1 MKIPARRLR
10 IQEGCIRIDA
20 SHGEGGGQIVRTAC
34 ALSALTGVAC
44 ELFQIRGSRTK
55 PGLMPQHCAA
65 VRGLARLCD
74 ADITALKPGVT
85 DLTFVPGRLQGR
97 ELSLDTGTAGSI
109 GLVLQGLLLAGL
121 GLEGPTRFT
130 IRGGTDVPLAPPCD
144 YLQSVKRS
152 FLLRMG
158 YRIELSILRR
168 GYYPKGGGVVD
179 VRVYPPEAPLLQPLW
194 LPNATEA
201 VCSRGI
207 SFASSVL
214 SEENVVQKQRR
225 RAIRHLTEYL
235 HVPAKISEDYGA
247 SNCPGSGLVVWAE
260 TRESI
265 LGASALGNPGKS
277 ADEVAE
283 QATEQL
289 LRIYNSRASVD
300 PWLGD
305 QILPYLALSS
315 GPSMISVPHVTR
327 HMQTNMWLVERFLNV
342 RFNCEVQGSFVTVT
356 CDPEDVKRA

>member
-1 MKIPARRLR
+1 MKIPLRRLR
-10 IQEGCIRIDA
+10 IEEGCIRIDA

-34 ALSALTGVAC
+34 ALSALTGVGC
-44 ELFQIRGSRTK
+44 DLFQIRASRSK
-55 PGLMPQHCAA
+55 PGLRPQHCAA
-65 VRGLARLCD
+65 VRGLAQLCN
-74 ADITALKPGVT
+74 AETTALQPGVT
-85 DLTFVPGRLQGR
+85 ELTFLPGRLQKR

-109 GLVLQGLLLAGL
+109 GLVAQGLLLAGL
-121 GLEGPTRFT
+121 GLDGPCRF
-130 IRGGTDVPLAPPCD
+130 ILRGGTDVPLAPPCD

-168 GYYPKGGGVVD
+168 GYFPKGGGVVD
-179 VRVYPPEAPLLQPLW
+179 LVVHPPEAPLLQPLW

-201 VCSRGI
+201 LGSEGV
-207 SFASSVL
+207 SFGSSVL
-214 SEENVVQKQRR
+214 SDQKVVERQRW
-225 RAIRHLTEYL
+225 RAVRNLTDYF
-235 HVPAKISEDYGA
+235 HVPAKISEEYGA
-247 SNCPGSGLVVWAE
+247 SNSPGSGLVIWAE

-265 LGASALGNPGKS
+265 LGSSSLGKQGRT

-305 QILPYLALSS
+305 QILPYLALCS
-315 GPSMISVPHVTR
+315 GPSLISVPHVTR

-342 RFNCEVQGSFVTVT
+342 RFNCEVYGSFVTVT
-356 CDPEDVKRA
+356 CDPEDLKRT